1 MYKWLKNM
9 LILLIALGVY
19 YLVAYVVVVTTI
31 NSPAVTKA
39 IDDYNQQQILA
50 GHPEL
55 VTSPAEQIAASFQ
68 ALFPVPIALTLIG
81 ILLSKWIQF

>member
-31 NSPAVTKA
+31 NSPSVSAA
-39 IDDYNQQQILA
+39 IIAA
-50 GHPEL
+50 GG
-55 VTSPAEQIAASFQ
+55 SPAEQIAVSFQ